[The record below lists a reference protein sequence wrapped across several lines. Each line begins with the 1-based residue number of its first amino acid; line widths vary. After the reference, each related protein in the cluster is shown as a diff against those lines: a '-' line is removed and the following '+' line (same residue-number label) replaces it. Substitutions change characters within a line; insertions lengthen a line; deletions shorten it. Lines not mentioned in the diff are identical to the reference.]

1 MERAWKFFLSVA
13 VLGPLFLFTTFSF
26 SSQAHAEA
34 DKTIASRTAEVGGV
48 KLHYLKAGHGTPLIL
63 LHGYAETSLMWR
75 PIIPVLAE
83 RFTVIAPDLPGI
95 GDSDIP
101 ADGLD
106 MKSAAVRIHGL
117 AQSLGVQKAEV
128 VGHDIGL
135 MVAYAYAAQFP
146 AEVTKLVLMDAFLP
160 GVAGWEPVYNNPGI
174 WHFRFN
180 GPTPEALVKG
190 RERTYFD
197 YFWNDFAA
205 DKNHSIPEADR
216 KAYAAAYARPG
227 RIHSGWEYF
236 VSFIQAAKDFAQ
248 LSQTKLTMPV
258 LTIGGDKSLGEALGQ
273 QARLVG
279 TDVTVV
285 VLKDTGHWVLEE
297 RPKETTDALVKFL

>member
-1 MERAWKFFLSVA
+1 MKTKLAGALLLCTAISARAW
-13 VLGPLFLFTTFSF
+13 
-26 SSQAHAEA
+26 AEA
-34 DKTIASRTAEVGGV
+34 IAGHDAEVQGV
-48 KLHYLKAGHGTPLIL
+48 KLHYLASGHGAPLLL

-75 PIIPVLAE
+75 PLMPSLAE

-95 GDSDIP
+95 GDSAIP

-106 MKSAAVRIHGL
+106 MKTAAVRIHAL
-117 AQSLGVQKAEV
+117 MSSLGFQKAEV

-135 MVAYAYAAQFP
+135 MVAYAYAAMYP
-146 AEVTKLVLMDAFLP
+146 AETTKLVIMDAFLP
-160 GVAGWEPVYNNPGI
+160 GVAGWEGVYNNPGI

-180 GPTPEALVKG
+180 GPTPEALVQG

-205 DKNHSIPEADR
+205 DKTHSIPEANR

-227 RIHSGWEYF
+227 RMHAGWEYF
-236 VSFIQAAKDFAQ
+236 VSFLQAAKDFAQ

-273 QARLVG
+273 QAYVVA
-279 TDVTVV
+279 TDATVV
-285 VLKDTGHWVLEE
+285 VLKNTGHWVLEE
-297 RPKETTDALVKFL
+297 RPKETTEALEKFL

>member
-1 MERAWKFFLSVA
+1 MKRTLSVVVFGLLLLCPGFPGKA
-13 VLGPLFLFTTFSF
+13 YADAQERTIVSR
-26 SSQAHAEA
+26 SAEIDGA
-34 DKTIASRTAEVGGV
+34 
-48 KLHYLKAGHGTPLIL
+48 KLHYMTAGHGTPLIL
-63 LHGYAETSLMWR
+63 LHGYAETSLMWK

-106 MKSAAVRIHGL
+106 MKNAAVRIHHL
-117 AQSLGVQKAEV
+117 AKSLGVQKAEV

-146 AEVTKLVLMDAFLP
+146 TEVTKLVLMDAFLP
-160 GVAGWEPVYNNPGI
+160 GVEGWEAVYNNPAI

-180 GPTPEALVKG
+180 GPTPEALVQG

-205 DKNHSIPEADR
+205 DKTHSIPEADR
-216 KAYAAAYARPG
+216 RAYAAAYARPG
-227 RIHSGWEYF
+227 RMHAGWAYF
-236 VSFIQAAKDFAQ
+236 VSFLQAAKDFAQ

-258 LTIGGDKSLGEALGQ
+258 LTIGGDKSLGQALGQ
-273 QARLVG
+273 QAKLVAI
-279 TDVTVV
+279 DATVV
-285 VLKDTGHWVLEE
+285 VLKNTGHWVLEE
-297 RPKETTDALVKFL
+297 KPKETTEALRKFL

>member
-1 MERAWKFFLSVA
+1 MKGAVNMA
-13 VLGPLFLFTTFSF
+13 VLGISLFL
-26 SSQAHAEA
+26 AGAMAPVHANASDEV
-34 DKTIASRTAEVGGV
+34 IASRMAEVNGV
-48 KLHYLKAGHGTPLIL
+48 KLHYLTAGRGPHLIL

-75 PIIPVLAE
+75 PLIPALAE

-106 MKSAAVRIHGL
+106 MKSAAIRIHDL
-117 AQSLGVQKAEV
+117 AKSLGVQKAEV

-146 AEVTKLVLMDAFLP
+146 NEVTKLVLMDAFLP
-160 GVAGWEPVYNNPGI
+160 GVEGWEAVYNNPHI

-180 GPTPEALVKG
+180 GPTPEVLVQG

-227 RIHSGWEYF
+227 RMHAGWAYF
-236 VSFIQAAKDFAQ
+236 VSFLQAARDFAE
-248 LSQTKLTMPV
+248 LSKTKLTMPV
-258 LTIGGDKSLGEALGQ
+258 LAIGGEKANGEALGQ

-279 TDVTVV
+279 TDVSVI
-285 VLKDTGHWVLEE
+285 VLKDTGHWIMEE
-297 RPKETTDALVKFL
+297 RPKETSEALEKFL